1 MGKKQTVDALV
12 DGGKASAGP
21 PIGSSLGPLKVN
33 IGQVVAEIN
42 QKTKDF
48 AGMKVP
54 VKIIV
59 DTEDKTFT
67 ITIGTPPASQLIKKE
82 IGIESCSGEPHV
94 NKIGAITFEQIIKV
108 ARMKQSS
115 LIVNNL
121 KSAVKTIAG
130 SCQSSGILID
140 GKDAIEI
147 LKEIDNGNYDI
158 DGKDAIEILKEIDNG
173 NYDDLIKNEKTEPSA
188 EKKKQMADLTK
199 ELLSK
204 SESRKKEKAAA
215 KAAAEA
221 AAAAQAT
228 AAPATGTTPAATPGA
243 KTAAPAKDAKPA
255 PAAKKTE
262 KK

>member
-115 LIVNNL
+115 LIVNSL

-130 SCQSSGILID
+130 SCQSSGIL
-140 GKDAIEI
+140 
-147 LKEIDNGNYDI
+147 I

>member
-33 IGQVVAEIN
+33 IGQVVTEIN

-147 LKEIDNGNYDI
+147 LKEIDNGNYD
-158 DGKDAIEILKEIDNG
+158 
-173 NYDDLIKNEKTEPSA
+173 DLIKNEKTEPSA

>member
-12 DGGKASAGP
+12 EGGKASAGP

-33 IGQVVAEIN
+33 VGQIVTTIN

-59 DTEDKTFT
+59 DTETKEFE

-82 IGIESCSGEPHV
+82 IGIESGSGEPHI

-115 LIVNNL
+115 LIVNNM
-121 KSAVKTIAG
+121 KSAVKTMVG
-130 SCQSSGILID
+130 SCQSAGILID
-140 GKDAIEI
+140 GKDAREV
-147 LKEIDNGNYDI
+147 LKEIDAGNYD
-158 DGKDAIEILKEIDNG
+158 E
-173 NYDDLIKNEKTEPSA
+173 LIKNEKTEPSP
-188 EKKKQMADLTK
+188 EKKQQMAALTK
-199 ELLSK
+199 ELLAK
-204 SESRKKEKAAA
+204 SDSRKKEKEAA

-221 AAAAQAT
+221 VAAQAAAT
-228 AAPATGTTPAATPGA
+228 APAAGVTPTATPGKA
-243 KTAAPAKDAKPA
+243 AAPGAPAKAEA
-255 PAAKKTE
+255 PKKEAAKK
-262 KK
+262 

>member
-147 LKEIDNGNYDI
+147 LKEIDNGNYD
-158 DGKDAIEILKEIDNG
+158 
-173 NYDDLIKNEKTEPSA
+173 DLIKNEKTEPSA

>member
-147 LKEIDNGNYDI
+147 LKEIDNGNYD
-158 DGKDAIEILKEIDNG
+158 
-173 NYDDLIKNEKTEPSA
+173 DLIKNEKTEPSA

-221 AAAAQAT
+221 AAFLLTADPRKSPDLRLTFPYQQAADQKQQQQHL
-228 AAPATGTTPAATPGA
+228 GL
-243 KTAAPAKDAKPA
+243 KQLLQLKMQNQHRLQ
-255 PAAKKTE
+255 KKL
-262 KK
+262 KRNNFIF

>member
-147 LKEIDNGNYDI
+147 LKEIDNGNYD
-158 DGKDAIEILKEIDNG
+158 
-173 NYDDLIKNEKTEPSA
+173 DLIKNEKTEPSA

-221 AAAAQAT
+221 AAAAAARPRASRSDPSAARRCAGRTTARST
-228 AAPATGTTPAATPGA
+228 AAPPAGRARAG
-243 KTAAPAKDAKPA
+243 
-255 PAAKKTE
+255 
-262 KK
+262 